1 MEQSLRYSIF
11 TFNQCYCRCMFR
23 FLRSQKNDESDE
35 ILLERFQQQGEKEAL
50 AVLFDRYLEL
60 IFGLCLQY
68 LKTSSRAEDAV
79 MAIYAEL
86 QEKLPHHEV
95 KNFKNW
101 LYTMVRN
108 HCLMQLRREKK
119 DTTVNFDPAFMQ
131 STEEWHPIEEEDTED
146 SRQPALDFCLDQLNE
161 QQKTCVHL
169 FYYEGHTYKEIA
181 DMRQEEVGKV
191 RSNIQ
196 NGRRNLKNCIEEQQ
210 TRNRVI

>member
-1 MEQSLRYSIF
+1 
-11 TFNQCYCRCMFR
+11 MFR
-23 FLRSQKNDESDE
+23 FLRSQKNEESDD
-35 ILLERFQQQGEKEAL
+35 ILLERFQQQGAKEAL

-68 LKTSSRAEDAV
+68 LKTSSRAEDAT

-86 QEKLPHHEV
+86 QEKVPNHEI

-131 STEEWHPIEEEDTED
+131 SAEEWHPIEEESTED
-146 SRQPALDFCLDQLNE
+146 SRQPALDFCLEQLGE
-161 QQKTCVHL
+161 QQKTCVQL
-169 FYYEGHTYKEIA
+169 FYYEGHSYKEIA
-181 DMRQEEVGKV
+181 DMRQEPVGKV

-210 TRNRVI
+210 ARNRVI